1 MDNVDIKILKCLKEN
16 AREKAS
22 AIADKIKL
30 SVSAVTERIRR
41 MEANGIISKYT
52 VIVDQQQIGN
62 DVSAVVEVALSHP
75 RYTADFL
82 AMIESLPSVVSCYT
96 VTGDF
101 DYILHVV
108 TSSTAGLDEIF
119 RKLRSFD
126 GVTTTKTHMI
136 LRVTKNEYTILPTEK
151 SLKK

>member
-75 RYTADFL
+75 RYTSDFL
-82 AMIESLPSVVSCYT
+82 SMIESLPSVVSCYT